1 MTLQKNVKQFVCSSL
16 MELKWTDL
24 QLFHNLFCSEWEK
37 KNLWKLAVQICLWRD
52 IVGPSVLSVRIRRI
66 SDLRS

>member
-52 IVGPSVLSVRIRRI
+52 SGALCAICQN
-66 SDLRS
+66 